1 MPSYETQTGKRGT
14 FLTAGAVFKS
24 REGWEQLKGRTN
36 LAQVRLWVLSMA
48 PRQNG
53 NSANQSIWKG
63 DQLPDRSPFLP
74 VSALIYMLIWRTTG
88 SCMIFPDLSYSTVI
102 ATQKPQHYQFSQVPC
117 PWSMIRTGH
126 LIFHPQTLP
135 PLPLLIAAAPGK
147 IQFHRVSTKTLVSDK

>member
-63 DQLPDRSPFLP
+63 EQLPRPQS
-74 VSALIYMLIWRTTG
+74 
-88 SCMIFPDLSYSTVI
+88 FPSSLCPYLHADLTDYWKLHDLSRPI
-102 ATQKPQHYQFSQVPC
+102 IQHSDSHTEVTALSILPSSLSLEYDQD
-117 PWSMIRTGH
+117 T
-126 LIFHPQTLP
+126 TLVLSP
-135 PLPLLIAAAPGK
+135 SDTTTSPLLIAAAPGK